1 MDAISDPQNVRLNT
15 VSTVDAAANV
25 LRQLILDGEL
35 EPGARLREAE
45 FAERLGIARHSF
57 RAATQI
63 LIAEG
68 MLRREP
74 HRGVQVTV
82 LTAGDILDTFRLRA
96 ALEIE
101 AVRLAIAAGR
111 VPDGARQ
118 AVDDLSSVP
127 DGAPWRDV
135 VEPDMR
141 FHRAV
146 IDAAESPRIARAYDG
161 VQAEIEL
168 CMVQLRPHYERPVA
182 GRRRAHRA
190 ARGDRGRRP
199 GPRRGALPQPPHRG
213 GPEPEQR
220 PRIRR
225 GRERRGGNTVS
236 EASLIAADPRPRG
249 PRLPR
254 AAHRPGRP
262 RARGRR

>member
-1 MDAISDPQNVRLNT
+1 MEAHVRLNT

-25 LRQLILDGEL
+25 LRELILDGEL
-35 EPGARLREAE
+35 EPGSRLREAE

-57 RAATQI
+57 RAATQV
-63 LIAEG
+63 LISEG

-82 LTAGDILDTFRLRA
+82 LTASDILDTFRLRA

-111 VPDGARQ
+111 VPEGARE
-118 AVDDLSSVP
+118 AADELSAIP

-146 IDAAESPRIARAYDG
+146 IDAADSPRIARAYAG
-161 VQAEIEL
+161 VQAEIQL
-168 CMVQLRPHYERPVA
+168 CMVQLRPHYEHPSQVA
-182 GRRRAHRA
+182 AEHTELLAAIEAGDPDRADQLFRRHLTEAVQNLSK
-190 ARGDRGRRP
+190 
-199 GPRRGALPQPPHRG
+199 AL
-213 GPEPEQR
+213 
-220 PRIRR
+220 
-225 GRERRGGNTVS
+225 
-236 EASLIAADPRPRG
+236 ASGEGTDAEEVIL
-249 PRLPR
+249 
-254 AAHRPGRP
+254 
-262 RARGRR
+262 